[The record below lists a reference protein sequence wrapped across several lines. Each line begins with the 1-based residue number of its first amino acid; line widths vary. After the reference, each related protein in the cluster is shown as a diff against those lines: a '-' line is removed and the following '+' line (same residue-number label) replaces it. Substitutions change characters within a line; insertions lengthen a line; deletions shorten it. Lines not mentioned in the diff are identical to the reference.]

1 VAVPVDLL
9 EVKSVS
15 LYNQWIL

>member
-9 EVKSVS
+9 EVKSVG